1 LSEAGYIEDQ
11 DVTIE
16 FSRANGRYDEL
27 PALAADLLKRK
38 IAVLVAVGG
47 EPAALAAKVAYRSL
61 AMARRMTAS

>member
-1 LSEAGYIEDQ
+1 
-11 DVTIE
+11 
-16 FSRANGRYDEL
+16 
-27 PALAADLLKRK
+27 LAADLLKRK